1 MKKHK
6 RKYTKKIK
14 TATIKDHNSFICSAK
29 LPFYK
34 NKQLAYS
41 AGFDEGLQEGIRQ
54 SKEESKKIR
63 DSSISERINS
73 SNELLR
79 NAGQFQEGI
88 TKLLMS
94 INNQL

>member
-6 RKYTKKIK
+6 RKYTKKSK
-14 TATIKDHNSFICSAK
+14 TATIEDYNSFISSAK

-41 AGFDEGLQEGIRQ
+41 SGFNEGLREGIRQ
-54 SKEESKKIR
+54 SKEEYKKIK
-63 DSSISERINS
+63 DSSISVRINS